1 MNTTW
6 KEATG
11 RILEELRER
20 HAMRAAHRQLREELA
35 TYETPAEISDLLT
48 SLNRLGA
55 TDRDPVRQILEQNL
69 ADRYRSSQLAS

>member
-11 RILEELRER
+11 RIIDEVRER
-20 HAMRAAHRQLREELA
+20 HAMRAAQRHLRDELA
-35 TYETPAEISDLLT
+35 TYRTTAEISDLLI

-55 TDRDPVRQILEQNL
+55 DDRDPVRQILEQNL

>member
-11 RILEELRER
+11 RIVDEVRER
-20 HAMRAAHRQLREELA
+20 RAMRAAQRHLREELA
-35 TYETPAEISDLLT
+35 TYDTAAEIYDLIA

-55 TDRDPVRQILEQNL
+55 DDRDPVRQILERNL
-69 ADRYRSSQLAS
+69 RDRYRSSQLAS

>member
-6 KEATG
+6 KEATV
-11 RILEELRER
+11 RIVDEVRER
-20 HAMRAAHRQLREELA
+20 QAMRAAQRHLREELA
-35 TYETPAEISDLLT
+35 TYQTPAEISDLLT

-55 TDRDPVRQILEQNL
+55 VDDDPVRQILEQNL